1 MFKELADLT
10 KSTSIHLI
18 LSASGDNE
26 LKVVV
31 LPQTREGMNP
41 ALCQPLILTAT
52 PEELDEKFV
61 NILCDYKAA
70 RKSLEEQLEDAK
82 LVMEAAGK
90 SAQDATTSATKKASP
105 KPTPA
110 SAPTPTVSEE
120 TEGGDAETST
130 TGEDGDDFDLFS

>member
-1 MFKELADLT
+1 MFKELAELT

-61 NILCDYKAA
+61 NVLRDYKTA

-105 KPTPA
+105 KPAPA
-110 SAPTPTVSEE
+110 TAPPSTVSEE
-120 TEGGDAETST
+120 TKSVDAKTST
-130 TGEDGDDFDLFS
+130 AGEDGDDFDLFS